1 MNGTKEQTFPC
12 LGLDLYISSEIIKR
26 TASKIYVHSIER
38 KGSDFCFEKPKI
50 NVIMPSTTQVLVL
63 DDSPAIVDSI
73 EIMMELEGLSVSK
86 FYKGSDM
93 LNALH
98 PESKPDV
105 ILMDMWLSGEDGR
118 DICRHIR
125 ADENLRNIPVVIMSA
140 SRGLEQSA
148 LDAGANDFIAKPF
161 DMEDMI
167 SRVKAYIK

>member
-1 MNGTKEQTFPC
+1 M
-12 LGLDLYISSEIIKR
+12 
-26 TASKIYVHSIER
+26 
-38 KGSDFCFEKPKI
+38 I
-50 NVIMPSTTQVLVL
+50 NTTQIMVL

-73 EIMMELEGLSVSK
+73 EMMMEFEGLTVSK

-93 LNALH
+93 LDVLYTGAR
-98 PESKPDV
+98 PDV

-125 ADENLRNIPVVIMSA
+125 ADESLSEIPVIIMSA

-161 DMEDMI
+161 DMDHMVSKI
-167 SRVKAYIK
+167 RGYIKTN

>member
-1 MNGTKEQTFPC
+1 MPDSAQ
-12 LGLDLYISSEIIKR
+12 II
-26 TASKIYVHSIER
+26 
-38 KGSDFCFEKPKI
+38 
-50 NVIMPSTTQVLVL
+50 VL

-73 EIMMELEGLSVSK
+73 EMMMELEGLSVSK

-93 LNALH
+93 LTALNTN
-98 PESKPDV
+98 EKPNV

-125 ADENLRNIPVVIMSA
+125 SDEHLRDIPVVIMSA

-148 LDAGANDFIAKPF
+148 LDAGADAFIAKPF

-167 SRVKAYIK
+167 DRVRSYIK

>member
-1 MNGTKEQTFPC
+1 M
-12 LGLDLYISSEIIKR
+12 
-26 TASKIYVHSIER
+26 
-38 KGSDFCFEKPKI
+38 I
-50 NVIMPSTTQVLVL
+50 NTTQIMVL

-73 EIMMELEGLSVSK
+73 EMMMEFEGLTVSK

-93 LNALH
+93 LDVLYTGAR
-98 PESKPDV
+98 PDV

-125 ADENLRNIPVVIMSA
+125 ADESLSEIPVIIMSA

-161 DMEDMI
+161 DMDHMVSKI
-167 SRVKAYIK
+167 RGYIKTD